1 MITVT
6 LVGADG
12 SGKSTLGKSLRDI
25 LQYPTAYIYMGEN
38 PLAATHMLPTT
49 RLWVKLKQRDGV
61 IDLGG
66 PPDSTKVSPLPKAP
80 IKRLLKEF
88 KSAARLTNLIAEE
101 WYRQLII
108 WYYRIRRH
116 IVITDRHFYL
126 DYYHYHIHPNSSH
139 LTLAAR
145 IHGSILD
152 KLYPKP
158 SIVLFLDAPPEV
170 LYARKREGNLER
182 LENRRQ
188 EYINLSQIV
197 KGFHILDATQP
208 IEIVTQQA
216 TDVILSYIK
225 SKHR

>member
-12 SGKSTLGKSLRDI
+12 SGKSTLAKKLLEV
-25 LQYPTAYIYMGEN
+25 LQYPTVYIYMGEN
-38 PLAATHMLPTT
+38 PQAATHMLPTT
-49 RLWVKLKQRDGV
+49 RFWSYLKQRNGA

-66 PPDSTKVSPLPKAP
+66 PPDSSKIAPLPKAP
-80 IKRLLKEF
+80 IKRLLKEL
-88 KSAARLTNLIAEE
+88 KSAIRVTNLVSEE

-108 WYYRIRRH
+108 WYYRFRRY

-126 DYYHYHIHPNSSH
+126 DYYYHHIHPNGQQ

-145 IHGSILD
+145 IHGSILA

-158 SIVLFLDAPPEV
+158 GIVLYLDAPPEV
-170 LYARKREGNLER
+170 LYARKREGSPELLES
-182 LENRRQ
+182 RRQ
-188 EYINLSQIV
+188 EYINLSQAV
-197 KGFHILDATQP
+197 KRFHALDATQP

-216 TDVILSYIK
+216 TRLILAYIEGK
-225 SKHR
+225 